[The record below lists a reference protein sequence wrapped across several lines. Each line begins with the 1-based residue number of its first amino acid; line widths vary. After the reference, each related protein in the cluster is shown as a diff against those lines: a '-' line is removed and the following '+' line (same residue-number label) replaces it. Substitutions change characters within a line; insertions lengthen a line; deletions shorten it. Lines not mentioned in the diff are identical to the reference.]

1 MTDPLTFLDG
11 QDLSELE
18 RNPYP
23 TFARMRREC
32 PVALFRPTNQWF
44 VSRWADCATLGTDP
58 RLGGSQMTIPL
69 FGESVLS
76 VDGGTHEDIRK
87 GVDPTLRART
97 VAGYRDVITRPAAA
111 YYTEKLKPHGRAD
124 AVGEI
129 LERISVRAVGD
140 ILGLE
145 GVDDDT
151 RQEWFQA
158 LAGELGN
165 VGSDPDIAAR
175 SQRAVEQVDKYLQQR
190 VSEVTRS
197 PDNTGLSTLVHDGR
211 QGGVPRT
218 FDEVIGTL
226 RVTIMGGFQEP
237 GHAAA
242 AALYGLLTRPDQ
254 LNEVRGDL
262 SLLPKAIHEG
272 LRWLAPFTHAER
284 LVRERVD
291 VAGITME
298 PGEEIALLL
307 GSANY
312 DESRYE
318 MPEVFDIHRPMQAHA
333 SFGFG
338 RHFCAGHALGRS
350 VASVTLE
357 EMLTRLTNLRLDE
370 SAPPLVAGFLL
381 RGVKRLPVVW
391 DC

>member
-1 MTDPLTFLDG
+1 MTDPLTFLDRY
-11 QDLSELE
+11 DLAELE
-18 RNPYP
+18 RDPYP
-23 TFARMRREC
+23 MFARMRREC

-44 VSRWADCATLGTDP
+44 VSRWDDCAALGTDP

-76 VDGGTHEDIRK
+76 LDGGDHEDIRR

-97 VAGYRDVITRPAAA
+97 VAGYRDVITRPAAGF
-111 YYTEKLKPHGRAD
+111 YTEKLKPSGRAE
-124 AVGEI
+124 AVGDI

-158 LAGELGN
+158 IAGELGN
-165 VGSDPDIAAR
+165 VGSDPEIASR
-175 SQRAVEQVDKYLQQR
+175 SQRAVEQVDEYLR
-190 VSEVTRS
+190 VRIALVTES
-197 PDNTGLSTLVHDGR
+197 PDESGLSTLVHVGR
-211 QGGVPRT
+211 EDGVPRT
-218 FDEVIGTL
+218 YEEVIGTL

-242 AALYGLLTRPDQ
+242 AALYGLLSSPEQ
-254 LNEVRGDL
+254 LNEVRDDL

-272 LRWLAPFTHAER
+272 LRWLSPFNTAER
-284 LVRERVD
+284 LVRERIE
-291 VAGITME
+291 VAGTTLE
-298 PGEEIALLL
+298 PGEEIVLLL
-307 GSANY
+307 GSANH

-318 MPEVFDIHRPMQAHA
+318 MPEMFDIHRPMQAHA

-357 EMLTRLTNLRLDE
+357 EMLTRLPSLRLDE
-370 SAPPLVAGFLL
+370 SNPPLVAGFIT
-381 RGVKRLPVVW
+381 RAVKRLPVVW

>member
-1 MTDPLTFLDG
+1 MTFLDG
-11 QDLSELE
+11 HDLTELE
-18 RNPYP
+18 RDPYP

-44 VSRWADCATLGTDP
+44 VSRWADCAALGTDP

-69 FGESVLS
+69 FGQSVLS
-76 VDGGTHEDIRK
+76 IDGDGHDDIRR

-97 VAGYRDVITRPAAA
+97 VAGYREAITRPAAA
-111 YYTEKLKPHGRAD
+111 HYIEELKPRGRAD
-124 AVGEI
+124 AVGQL
-129 LERISVRAVGD
+129 LERISVRVVGD

-145 GVDDDT
+145 GIHDDT

-175 SQRAVEQVDKYLQQR
+175 SQRAVEQLDTYLRQR
-190 VSEVTRS
+190 VAEVTES
-197 PDNTGLSTLVHDGR
+197 PDATGLSTLVHAGR
-211 QGGVPRT
+211 QGGAPRT

-242 AALYGLLTRPDQ
+242 AALYGLLSRPEQ
-254 LNEVRGDL
+254 LAQAREDV
-262 SLLPKAIHEG
+262 SLLPRAIHEG

-284 LVRERVD
+284 LVRERID
-291 VAGITME
+291 VAGITLE
-298 PGEEIALLL
+298 PGQEIALLL
-307 GSANY
+307 ASANY
-312 DESRYE
+312 DENRYAT
-318 MPEVFDIHRPMQAHA
+318 PEVFDLHRPMQSHA
-333 SFGFG
+333 AFGFG

-357 EMLTRLTNLRLDE
+357 EILTRLPKLRLDV
-370 SAPPLVAGFLL
+370 ANPPLVAGFLL

-391 DC
+391 DD